1 VDRLPAVFDAI
12 VYVRCGSVRCALGDR
27 SGVGFILGQIPE
39 DSMIPAIW
47 TRLAIYFGVV
57 AFLTAGWFAVEW
69 LRSSLAYRRGDLS
82 AFAWMGFAPFIIP
95 LMATW
100 ITGIAVPLVV
110 VFEVL
115 IWLEFI
121 K

>member
-1 VDRLPAVFDAI
+1 VDRLPAVFYAV
-12 VYVRCGSVRCALGDR
+12 VYVRCGSVRCAFGDR
-27 SGVGFILGQIPE
+27 RGIGFVLGQISE
-39 DSMIPAIW
+39 DPMIPVIW
-47 TRLAIYFGVV
+47 TRLVIYVGVV
-57 AFLTAGWFAVEW
+57 ALLTAVWFAVEW

-82 AFAWMGFAPFIIP
+82 AFAWMGFAPWIIP
-95 LMATW
+95 LMAMW
-100 ITGIAVPLVV
+100 ITGIAVPLVA